1 MALTNIDY
9 TNYTTKFNYIVEK
22 LLVLTKN
29 YETKLINNY
38 LCVLNNLD
46 YRYLTDLNNDVSL
59 IIQCNKII
67 CFILIKT

>member
-9 TNYTTKFNYIVEK
+9 TNYTTKFDYIVEK

-29 YETKLINNY
+29 YEIKLINNY

-46 YRYLTDLNNDVSL
+46 YRYLTNLNNDVSL
-59 IIQCNKII
+59 IM
-67 CFILIKT
+67 

>member
-9 TNYTTKFNYIVEK
+9 TNYTTKFDYIVEK

-29 YETKLINNY
+29 YEMKLINNY

-46 YRYLTDLNNDVSL
+46 YRYLTNLNNDVSL
-59 IIQCNKII
+59 II
-67 CFILIKT
+67 

>member
-1 MALTNIDY
+1 MTLTNINHI
-9 TNYTTKFNYIVEK
+9 NYATKFNYIVEK

-46 YRYLTDLNNDVSL
+46 YRYLTDLNNDVSS
-59 IIQCNKII
+59 II
-67 CFILIKT
+67 